1 MLSNQEDAPMHIV
14 HVHIHVKSDQIE
26 AFKAATVVNASN
38 SVREPGIARFDF
50 LQDAGDPTRFV
61 LVEVYRTPEAAVRHK
76 ETTHYQTWRDTV
88 AGMMV
93 EPRSGV
99 KYENLFPDD
108 RGWG

>member
-1 MLSNQEDAPMHIV
+1 MHIV

-26 AFKAATVVNASN
+26 AFKAATVVNASS
-38 SVREPGIARFDF
+38 SVQEPGIARFDL

-76 ETTHYQTWRDTV
+76 ETPHYQTWRDTV

-99 KYENLFPDD
+99 KYANLFPDD
-108 RGWG
+108 QGWG

>member
-1 MLSNQEDAPMHIV
+1 MHIV

-26 AFKAATVVNASN
+26 AFKAATVVNASS
-38 SVREPGIARFDF
+38 SVQEPGIARFDL

-76 ETTHYQTWRDTV
+76 ETAHYRTWRDTV
-88 AGMMV
+88 AAMMV

-99 KYENLFPDD
+99 KYANLFPDD
-108 RGWG
+108 QGWG